1 MHGAPSSRL
10 HGARCT
16 VHGGPGA
23 GSRLLPLALALFC
36 FLSRPL
42 YDGPP
47 PLSSFFLPPLSPL
60 SLLSTPLLSL
70 PPPGIGSASRQC
82 PESTQNKPGNN
93 KVGHN
98 CFGALEKLFFFNVFM
113 YACKYLFIFCIFL
126 SPMRIRRKMLDAFA
140 GKERRGGGKTWRL
153 CRSGRGRTLAGICLF
168 GQGALHFVLL
178 FAGRNVF
185 GIGFPHQEVFEPPSP
200 PLGGKIIFFLGGV

>member
-1 MHGAPSSRL
+1 
-10 HGARCT
+10 
-16 VHGGPGA
+16 
-23 GSRLLPLALALFC
+23 
-36 FLSRPL
+36 
-42 YDGPP
+42 
-47 PLSSFFLPPLSPL
+47 
-60 SLLSTPLLSL
+60 
-70 PPPGIGSASRQC
+70 
-82 PESTQNKPGNN
+82 
-93 KVGHN
+93 
-98 CFGALEKLFFFNVFM
+98 
-113 YACKYLFIFCIFL
+113 
-126 SPMRIRRKMLDAFA
+126 MLDAFA